1 MAEKLKDVIE
11 KTLQKSPEEIKK
23 ELPGLLQ
30 EFKNA
35 TLDDALGAV
44 SELGGIKGLLGKI
57 GSVDRINEV
66 GRAVKDIMPEII
78 PIMNEIVQK
87 NVKSNPDLA
96 KAFEKVKSAKV
107 TVGMDLVDTGIGIKT
122 KFDSGMMT
130 LENGLDGADVTLVLP
145 TQTLLDLYPQLV
157 SGKMSDL
164 MKVFTG
170 GKIKIKGAMMKGA
183 AVLPLLT
190 EMAKI
195 TKNVL

>member
-66 GRAVKDIMPEII
+66 GRAVKDIMPQIIPTINEII
-78 PIMNEIVQK
+78 QNNI
-87 NVKSNPDLA
+87 KSNPDLA
-96 KAFEKVKSAKV
+96 KAFEKIKSAKV
-107 TVGMDLVDTGIGIKT
+107 TAGMDLVDMGIGIKA

-130 LENGLDGADVTLVLP
+130 VENGLDGADMTLVLP
-145 TQTLLDLYPQLV
+145 TQTLLDLYPQLA
-157 SGKMSDL
+157 SGKMSDI

-170 GKIKIKGAMMKGA
+170 GKLKIKGAMMKGA
-183 AVLPLLT
+183 AILPLFT
-190 EMAKI
+190 ELGKMGK
-195 TKNVL
+195 K

>member
-1 MAEKLKDVIE
+1 MAEKLKNVIE
-11 KTLQKSPEEIKK
+11 TTIKKSPEDIKN

-30 EFKNA
+30 EFKDA
-35 TLDDALGAV
+35 TLDDAMGAL
-44 SELGGIKGLLGKI
+44 SALGGFKGLLESI
-57 GSVDRINEV
+57 GGVDRINEV
-66 GRAVKDIMPEII
+66 GKAIKDILPDIMPTI
-78 PIMNEIVQK
+78 NEIVQK
-87 NVKSNPDLA
+87 NIKSNPDLE

-107 TVGMDLVDTGIGIKT
+107 TTGMDLVDMGIGIKT

-130 LENGLDGADVTLVLP
+130 VENGLEGADLTLVLP
-145 TQTLLDLYPQLV
+145 TQTLLDLYPQLT

-195 TKNVL
+195 GKK

>member
-66 GRAVKDIMPEII
+66 GRAVKDIMPEIVPTI
-78 PIMNEIVQK
+78 NEIVQK
-87 NVKSNPDLA
+87 NIKNNPDLA

-130 LENGLDGADVTLVLP
+130 VENGLDGADVTLVLP

-195 TKNVL
+195 GKNIL

>member
-44 SELGGIKGLLGKI
+44 SELGGIKGLFGKI

-183 AVLPLLT
+183 AVLPLLA

>member
-1 MAEKLKDVIE
+1 MAEKLKNVIE
-11 KTLQKSPEEIKK
+11 TTIKKSPEDIKN

-30 EFKNA
+30 EFKDA
-35 TLDDALGAV
+35 TLDDAMGAL
-44 SELGGIKGLLGKI
+44 SALGGFKGLLESI
-57 GSVDRINEV
+57 GGVDRINEV
-66 GRAVKDIMPEII
+66 GKAIKDILPDIMPTI
-78 PIMNEIVQK
+78 NEIVQK
-87 NVKSNPDLA
+87 NIKSNPDLE

-107 TVGMDLVDTGIGIKT
+107 TTGMDLVDMGIGIKT

-130 LENGLDGADVTLVLP
+130 VENGLEGADLTLVLP
-145 TQTLLDLYPQLV
+145 TQTLLDLYPQLT
-157 SGKMSDL
+157 SGKMADL

-195 TKNVL
+195 GKK